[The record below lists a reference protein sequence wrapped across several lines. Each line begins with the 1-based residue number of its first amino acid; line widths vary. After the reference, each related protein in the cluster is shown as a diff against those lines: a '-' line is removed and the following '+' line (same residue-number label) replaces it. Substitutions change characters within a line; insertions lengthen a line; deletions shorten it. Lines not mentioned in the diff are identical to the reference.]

1 LPESG
6 QQPKAQSL
14 RLADSCASVAFVSD
28 LHLCEEVPHTA
39 AAFSHFLSNCEQDA
53 LFILGDLFE
62 AWVGDELL
70 DAPFEAR
77 CANELAVLAARIP
90 VHVMRGN
97 RDFLLGRRFFET
109 SGSIELADPTV
120 LFGFGQRL
128 LLTHGDALCVDDTG
142 YQRFRAEVRSLLW
155 RQAFLS
161 RPVEARLAAAKQ
173 MRMASQAH
181 QEASLAWVD
190 ADANL
195 AAHWVQD
202 ARAETLV
209 HGHTHR
215 PSSGPLGQINLRHVL
230 SDWDLDHANPPR
242 AEVMVWSPL
251 GWSRQRLAKAR

>member
-1 LPESG
+1 M
-6 QQPKAQSL
+6 AQSL

-39 AAFSHFLSNCEQDA
+39 AAFSGLLASFEHDA

-70 DAPFEAR
+70 DSPFEAR
-77 CANELAVLAARIP
+77 CAQQLAALAARIP

-97 RDFLLGRRFFET
+97 RDFLLGPRFFEET
-109 SGSIELADPTV
+109 GSMELADPTV
-120 LFGFGQRL
+120 LCGFGERL

-142 YQRFRAEVRSLLW
+142 YQRFRAEVRSLDW
-155 RQAFLS
+155 QQEFLS
-161 RPVEARLAAAKQ
+161 RPFEARLAAAKQ
-173 MRMASQAH
+173 MRMASLAH
-181 QEASLAWVD
+181 QAASLAWVD
-190 ADANL
+190 ADAHL
-195 AAHWVQD
+195 AAQWMQD

-215 PSSGPLGQINLRHVL
+215 PSSGPLGPVPLRHVL
-230 SDWDLDHANPPR
+230 SDWDLDHAHAHR

-251 GWSRQRLAKAR
+251 GWSRQSLIGAP